1 MKRTGKQAEI
11 ARKTGK
17 SRALI
22 TRKLKQGKLVEKNG
36 EIDVAA
42 SVEAIMEDVQTSGES
57 YAEAQ
62 RRKEVA
68 LADLRELELA
78 QKSGQL
84 VEVTTAALYL
94 ANATKAVQ
102 NQLLSIPDKTAPL
115 LAAVTDVRECRDLV
129 LKEIREALELLPAV
143 IPVST
148 AA

>member
-1 MKRTGKQAEI
+1 
-11 ARKTGK
+11 
-17 SRALI
+17 
-22 TRKLKQGKLVEKNG
+22 
-36 EIDVAA
+36 
-42 SVEAIMEDVQTSGES
+42 MEDVQTSGES